1 MCKIGLNS
9 ITHLIIEEKRPGGA
23 DNYERT
29 AGQESEDGPGGARDD
44 QRLRDADGVL
54 RLCRHEAAKGDSA
67 G

>member
-9 ITHLIIEEKRPGGA
+9 ITHLIVEKKRPGGA

-29 AGQESEDGPGGARDD
+29 AGQEGENGPGGARDD
-44 QRLRDADGVL
+44 QRLWDADGVL